1 MRALFVLHPQRAMCQ
16 STGRAAMSH
25 DDGESDDGEHDDT
38 SYIDRHSVGGRG
50 DGPDAGSDSDVR

>member
-1 MRALFVLHPQRAMCQ
+1 
-16 STGRAAMSH
+16 MSH